1 MNLSKAFDIINH
13 GLLTGKLNT
22 YGFDK
27 SSLNLLFS
35 YLNNRWHRKKINQKW
50 FLNDLFSLTECTGVC
65 SFADD
70 TKFFASD
77 KDLHSLIKRLE
88 RDSLL
93 AVERVQDY
101 NTKLKILIGI
111 KHCQKKFQ
119 RLQKVQIW
127 AFGLLAHQINS
138 L

>member
-35 YLNNRWHRKKINQKW
+35 YLNNRWQKW
-50 FLNDLFSLTECTGVC
+50 FLNDLFSLTECTDVC

-77 KDLHSLIKRLE
+77 KDLHSVIKRLE

-127 AFGLLAHQINS
+127 AFGLLAQQINS